1 MSEVLKMANDSKTE
15 EVVILLDCCHAG
27 NLGNPPVV
35 NNARAMLREGI
46 SILTASRGD
55 QVSVEASGAGLFSSL
70 VADALEGGAADVLGD
85 VTAPAV
91 YAFVEGALGAWD
103 QRPLFKSHVSRALAI
118 RRCEPPVALAI
129 LRDLP
134 GLFPVPAEDLPLS
147 PEFEPTSE
155 KSQEVKTAIF
165 RKLLALSKVHMVV
178 PVDAP
183 HMYDAAMQSK
193 GCRLTASGR
202 YYWRLAKNNRF

>member
-70 VADALEGGAADVLGD
+70 VADALAGGAADVLGD
-85 VTAPAV
+85 VTAPAI

-103 QRPLFKSHVSRALAI
+103 QRPLFKSHVSKMGSVRGVLPRFLRSRAAHRAFSARPPLTLPGRWLRKGPRPGKTGHFDGKTARTRPENAANSKMQI
-118 RRCEPPVALAI
+118 RRRSCDPARFADLISGTRRGSAAI
-129 LRDLP
+129 
-134 GLFPVPAEDLPLS
+134 
-147 PEFEPTSE
+147 T
-155 KSQEVKTAIF
+155 
-165 RKLLALSKVHMVV
+165 
-178 PVDAP
+178 
-183 HMYDAAMQSK
+183 
-193 GCRLTASGR
+193 
-202 YYWRLAKNNRF
+202 